1 MIGLPVRS
9 TIEPP
14 RKGAIPNNL
23 RPSNPF
29 SLSHE
34 PDWVVA
40 SKNSQHQAAINQKPK
55 IRTPD
60 SGQTLKLPLHH
71 TSSQGSP
78 IKAHPGKIKVP
89 VSEDTQKTI
98 PILEPPGSSFKAIRK
113 PGPPIPRK
121 PPLLSS
127 SGDLQ
132 KDLGQAPHSMQS
144 TRNLAK
150 TDLGRSRLSKSPRPM
165 VDLHKTPPS
174 ALQYPKP
181 LLLSNSQD
189 EQANIS
195 ISPSPPAAPFLLQ
208 AGLMDEEDDCACT
221 IPSLQPLRQNR

>member
-1 MIGLPVRS
+1 MIGLPARS

-34 PDWVVA
+34 PDWMVA
-40 SKNSQHQAAINQKPK
+40 TKNPQHQAAINQKPK
-55 IRTPD
+55 IRTLD
-60 SGQTLKLPLHH
+60 SGQNLKLPLHH
-71 TSSQGSP
+71 ISSQGSP
-78 IKAHPGKIKVP
+78 IKAHPRKVKVP

-98 PILEPPGSSFKAIRK
+98 PILAPPVSSFKATRK

-127 SGDLQ
+127 LGDLQ
-132 KDLGQAPHSMQS
+132 KDLGQAPQS
-144 TRNLAK
+144 TRNLA
-150 TDLGRSRLSKSPRPM
+150 TTESGRSRLSKSQRPM

-195 ISPSPPAAPFLLQ
+195 ISPSPPAAPFPLQ
-208 AGLMDEEDDCACT
+208 AGLMDEEDDCART
-221 IPSLQPLRQNR
+221 IPSLKPLHQNR